1 MINHDLVISHLS
13 LADALA
19 WKKKRVL
26 RFISFDDLQAAAY
39 YGLCLA
45 AIKHNPEISPFAVYA
60 KIRIEGAIL
69 DFVRQIYKKH
79 HSSLDAEDQ
88 NGQMLKESIPQRSGL
103 QESLIGIAEGLDDN
117 YKKIV
122 FMYYL
127 DGLSL
132 KEISVKLGVVESR
145 VSQLLSKCRKQM
157 REDYVQM
164 VV

>member
-45 AIKHNPEISPFAVYA
+45 AVKHNPEISPFAAYA

-69 DFVRQIYKKH
+69 DFARQIHKRRY
-79 HSSLDAEDQ
+79 SSLDAEDQ
-88 NGQMLKESIPQRSGL
+88 NGQTLKDGIVQHPDL
-103 QESLIGIAEGLDDN
+103 QESLACIAEGLDDN
-117 YKKIV
+117 HKKIV

-145 VSQLLSKCRKQM
+145 VSQILSKCRKQM

>member
-1 MINHDLVISHLS
+1 MINHDLIISHLS

-19 WKKKRVL
+19 WKKKRTL
-26 RFISFDDLQAAAY
+26 RFISYDDLQAAAY

-45 AIKHNPEISPFAVYA
+45 AIKYNPEISHFAVYA
-60 KIRIEGAIL
+60 KIKIEGAIL
-69 DFVRQIYKKH
+69 DFVRTTYKKQL
-79 HSSLDAEDQ
+79 SLDAENQ
-88 NGQMLKESIPQRSGL
+88 NGQTLKDNIL
-103 QESLIGIAEGLDDN
+103 QPSTLQDLLNLVTEGLNDN

-132 KEISVKLGVVESR
+132 KEISVRLGVVESR
-145 VSQLLSKCRKQM
+145 VSQILSKCRRQM

-164 VV
+164 VA